1 MIRESPES
9 RVIWH
14 VMTHFKNIQLKK
26 KQPTMAECSYSVI
39 FKQTCSFIVQSTE
52 ILSFHLSCR
61 SNLVNIWRELFPLLS
76 VFHPFRPRSHVFIR
90 LSDVTVCCDRIWR
103 CCVSLFRCAAAATSC
118 QRGKV
123 DETRQG
129 GGERE
134 EVR

>member
-1 MIRESPES
+1 
-9 RVIWH
+9 
-14 VMTHFKNIQLKK
+14 
-26 KQPTMAECSYSVI
+26 MAEYSYSVI

-76 VFHPFRPRSHVFIR
+76 VFHPFRTRSHVFIR

>member
-1 MIRESPES
+1 
-9 RVIWH
+9 
-14 VMTHFKNIQLKK
+14 MT
-26 KQPTMAECSYSVI
+26 ECSCSVI

-76 VFHPFRPRSHVFIR
+76 VFHPFRTRSHVFIR

>member
-1 MIRESPES
+1 
-9 RVIWH
+9 
-14 VMTHFKNIQLKK
+14 MT
-26 KQPTMAECSYSVI
+26 ECSCSVI
-39 FKQTCSFIVQSTE
+39 FKQTSSFIVQSTE

-76 VFHPFRPRSHVFIR
+76 VFHPFCPRSHVFIR